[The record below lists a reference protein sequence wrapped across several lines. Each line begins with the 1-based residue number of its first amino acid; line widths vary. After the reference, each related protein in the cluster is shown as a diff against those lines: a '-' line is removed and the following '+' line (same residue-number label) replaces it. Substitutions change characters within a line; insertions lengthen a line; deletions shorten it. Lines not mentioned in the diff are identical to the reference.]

1 MVGEVVVLV
10 RTPIEV
16 NLRDRERLVSGGSN
30 LDYQINLYL
39 HGKRLDEVDSKGSIW
54 IESKDGMRW
63 MLLEV

>member
-1 MVGEVVVLV
+1 MLV

-16 NLRDRERLVSGGSN
+16 NLRDRERLVSGGLN
-30 LDYQINLYL
+30 LDYQISLYL
-39 HGKRLDEVDSKGSIW
+39 HGKRLDEVDSEGFIW

>member
-1 MVGEVVVLV
+1 MLV

-16 NLRDRERLVSGGSN
+16 NLRDRERLVSSGLN

-39 HGKRLDEVDSKGSIW
+39 HGKRLNEVDSEGFIW